1 MTASARL
8 AMIFSCVGHF
18 YIHMMT
24 AFYFVIVLTLVVEWD
39 QPYSELLRLW
49 TIASALLALL
59 AIPAGRLAD
68 RWSVR
73 GTMVIFFIGMG
84 LSSVVCGL
92 VSTNLALLL
101 ALSGIGIFGAIYHPV
116 GIPWLIRSA
125 TRNTGKILA
134 VNGIFGSLGNAGAA
148 VIAGVLIDLYGWR
161 MTFIIP
167 GVVCAMT
174 GLWMWWYVLR
184 DGIVDGTSGGD
195 SDSENVAKGDFIRV
209 ALLLLVA
216 IAVGGVIYQS
226 TQTALPKHF
235 ATELKD
241 WSLHLF
247 GFLSFDTKTA
257 TGLGTLVSIV
267 YSSSIAM
274 QYVGGALADR
284 FPLKYIYTIC
294 WFLQIG
300 MLAALSI
307 RWGSATKSLAGTPP
321 SSIRTI
327 PRISAPPSLIRPRR
341 SSLKAW
347 RTRVGWWL
355 ISKRSLPLRTT
366 RVFHSSST
374 TRWPRP
380 ISANRSSTARTL
392 LFTRLQS
399 FSPATGAQ
407 LAAVSSIPAISI
419 SPAAKSSRAS
429 RSRPPSI
436 TV

>member
-49 TIASALLALL
+49 TIASALLALV

-84 LSSVVCGL
+84 VSSVVCGM

-116 GIPWLIRSA
+116 GIPWLIRS
-125 TRNTGKILA
+125 TTKNTGKTLA

-167 GVVCAMT
+167 GVVCGVT
-174 GLWMWWYVLR
+174 GLWMWWFVLR
-184 DGIVDGTSGGD
+184 DRIIDGAGPD
-195 SDSENVAKGDFIRV
+195 ESEVQNANKYDLIRV
-209 ALLLLVA
+209 ALLLLVSLA
-216 IAVGGVIYQS
+216 SGGIIYQS

-235 ATELKD
+235 TNELQD
-241 WSLHLF
+241 WSLQLF
-247 GFLSFDTKTA
+247 GAITFDTKSA
-257 TGLGTLVSIV
+257 TGLGMLVSIV
-267 YSSSIAM
+267 YSSSIIM

-284 FPLKYIYTIC
+284 YPLKNIYIIC

-300 MLAALSI
+300 MLAAIAATTGLGLL
-307 RWGSATKSLAGTPP
+307 GSALLAVAVNITMLPAENMLIYKYAP
-321 SSIRTI
+321 SRH
-327 PRISAPPSLIRPRR
+327 RSLIFGIKFVITFGAAPA
-341 SSLKAW
+341 SVALVAYIQEV
-347 RTRVGWWL
+347 TNAL
-355 ISKRSLPLRTT
+355 DM
-366 RVFHSSST
+366 
-374 TRWPRP
+374 
-380 ISANRSSTARTL
+380 
-392 LFTRLQS
+392 LF
-399 FSPATGAQ
+399 AG
-407 LAAVSSIPAISI
+407 LAAATLVVALLMMFLPADKLDISEEA
-419 SPAAKSSRAS
+419 SAK
-429 RSRPPSI
+429 
-436 TV
+436 

>member
-49 TIASALLALL
+49 TIASALLALV

-84 LSSVVCGL
+84 ISSVACGM

-116 GIPWLIRSA
+116 GIPWLIRS
-125 TRNTGKILA
+125 TTKNTGKTLA

-167 GVVCAMT
+167 GVVCGVT
-174 GLWMWWYVLR
+174 GLWMWWFVLR
-184 DGIVDGTSGGD
+184 DRIIDGAGPD
-195 SDSENVAKGDFIRV
+195 ESEVQNANKYDLLRV
-209 ALLLLVA
+209 ALLLLVSLA
-216 IAVGGVIYQS
+216 IGGIIYQS

-235 ATELKD
+235 TNELQD
-241 WSLHLF
+241 WSLQLF
-247 GFLSFDTKTA
+247 GAITFDTKSA
-257 TGLGTLVSIV
+257 TGLGMLVSIV
-267 YSSSIAM
+267 YSSSIIM

-284 FPLKYIYTIC
+284 YPLKNIYIIC

-300 MLAALSI
+300 MLAAIAATTGLGLL
-307 RWGSATKSLAGTPP
+307 GSALLAVAVNITMLPAENMLIYKYAP
-321 SSIRTI
+321 SRH
-327 PRISAPPSLIRPRR
+327 RSLIFGIKFVITFGAAPA
-341 SSLKAW
+341 SVALVAYIQEV
-347 RTRVGWWL
+347 TNAL
-355 ISKRSLPLRTT
+355 DM
-366 RVFHSSST
+366 
-374 TRWPRP
+374 
-380 ISANRSSTARTL
+380 
-392 LFTRLQS
+392 LF
-399 FSPATGAQ
+399 AG
-407 LAAVSSIPAISI
+407 LAAATLVVALLMMFLPADKSDISEEA
-419 SPAAKSSRAS
+419 SAK
-429 RSRPPSI
+429 
-436 TV
+436 

>member
-49 TIASALLALL
+49 TIASALLALV

-84 LSSVVCGL
+84 VSSVVCGM

-116 GIPWLIRSA
+116 GIPWLIRS
-125 TRNTGKILA
+125 TTKNTGKTLA

-167 GVVCAMT
+167 GVVCGVT
-174 GLWMWWYVLR
+174 GLWMWWFVLR
-184 DGIVDGTSGGD
+184 DRIIDGAGPD
-195 SDSENVAKGDFIRV
+195 ESEVQNANKYDLIRV
-209 ALLLLVA
+209 ALLLLVSL
-216 IAVGGVIYQS
+216 AVGGIIYQS

-235 ATELKD
+235 TNELQD
-241 WSLHLF
+241 WSLQLF
-247 GFLSFDTKTA
+247 GAITFDTKSA
-257 TGLGTLVSIV
+257 TGLGMLVSIV
-267 YSSSIAM
+267 YSSSIIM

-284 FPLKYIYTIC
+284 YPLKNIYIIC

-300 MLAALSI
+300 MLAAIAATTGLGLL
-307 RWGSATKSLAGTPP
+307 GSALLAVAVNITMLPAENMLIYKYAP
-321 SSIRTI
+321 SRH
-327 PRISAPPSLIRPRR
+327 RSLIFGIKFVITFGAAPA
-341 SSLKAW
+341 SVALVAYIQEV
-347 RTRVGWWL
+347 TNAL
-355 ISKRSLPLRTT
+355 DM
-366 RVFHSSST
+366 
-374 TRWPRP
+374 
-380 ISANRSSTARTL
+380 
-392 LFTRLQS
+392 LF
-399 FSPATGAQ
+399 AG
-407 LAAVSSIPAISI
+407 LAAATLVVALLMMFLPADKSDISEEA
-419 SPAAKSSRAS
+419 SAK
-429 RSRPPSI
+429 
-436 TV
+436 

>member
-125 TRNTGKILA
+125 TREYRQNSRREWYFWQSRQRRRRRHRGCADRPLRLA
-134 VNGIFGSLGNAGAA
+134 DDVHYPRCRLRGDGPLDVVVRATRRDRRRHLG
-148 VIAGVLIDLYGWR
+148 R
-161 MTFIIP
+161 RP
-167 GVVCAMT
+167 
-174 GLWMWWYVLR
+174 
-184 DGIVDGTSGGD
+184 
-195 SDSENVAKGDFIRV
+195 DSENVAKGDFIRV

-300 MLAALSI
+300 MLAAISATT
-307 RWGSATKSLAGTPP
+307 GSACL
-321 SSIRTI
+321 
-327 PRISAPPSLIRPRR
+327 
-341 SSLKAW
+341 
-347 RTRVGWWL
+347 
-355 ISKRSLPLRTT
+355 
-366 RVFHSSST
+366 
-374 TRWPRP
+374 PRP
-380 ISANRSSTARTL
+380 YWP
-392 LFTRLQS
+392 
-399 FSPATGAQ
+399 SP
-407 LAAVSSIPAISI
+407 
-419 SPAAKSSRAS
+419 
-429 RSRPPSI
+429 
-436 TV
+436 

>member
-167 GVVCAMT
+167 GFVCAVT
-174 GLWMWWYVLR
+174 GLWMWWFVLR

-300 MLAALSI
+300 MLAAI
-307 RWGSATKSLAGTPP
+307 SATTGLGLLAAALLAVAVNITMLP
-321 SSIRTI
+321 SENMLIYKY
-327 PRISAPPSLIRPRR
+327 APSRHRSLIFGIKFVITFGAAPASVALVAFIQEATDAL
-341 SSLKAW
+341 SSLFAGLAAA
-347 RTRVGWWL
+347 TLVVAL
-355 ISKRSLPLRTT
+355 LMIFLPLDKPG
-366 RVFHSSST
+366 VSE
-374 TRWPRP
+374 
-380 ISANRSSTARTL
+380 AA
-392 LFTRLQS
+392 
-399 FSPATGAQ
+399 PAE
-407 LAAVSSIPAISI
+407 
-419 SPAAKSSRAS
+419 
-429 RSRPPSI
+429 
-436 TV
+436 

>member
-49 TIASALLALL
+49 TIASALLALV

-84 LSSVVCGL
+84 VSSVVCGM

-116 GIPWLIRSA
+116 GIPWLIRS
-125 TRNTGKILA
+125 TTKNTGKTLA

-167 GVVCAMT
+167 GVVCGVT
-174 GLWMWWYVLR
+174 GLWMWWFVLR
-184 DGIVDGTSGGD
+184 DRIIDGAGPD
-195 SDSENVAKGDFIRV
+195 ESEIQNANKYDLIRV
-209 ALLLLVA
+209 ALLLLVSLA
-216 IAVGGVIYQS
+216 IGGIIYQS

-235 ATELKD
+235 TNELQD
-241 WSLHLF
+241 WSLQLF
-247 GFLSFDTKTA
+247 GAITFDTKSA
-257 TGLGTLVSIV
+257 TGLGMLVSIV
-267 YSSSIAM
+267 YSSSIIM

-284 FPLKYIYTIC
+284 YPLKNIYIIC

-300 MLAALSI
+300 MLAAIAATTGLGLL
-307 RWGSATKSLAGTPP
+307 GSALLAVAVNITMLPAENMLIYKYAP
-321 SSIRTI
+321 SRH
-327 PRISAPPSLIRPRR
+327 RSLIFGIKFVITFGAAPA
-341 SSLKAW
+341 SVALVAYIQEV
-347 RTRVGWWL
+347 TNAL
-355 ISKRSLPLRTT
+355 DM
-366 RVFHSSST
+366 
-374 TRWPRP
+374 
-380 ISANRSSTARTL
+380 
-392 LFTRLQS
+392 LF
-399 FSPATGAQ
+399 AG
-407 LAAVSSIPAISI
+407 LAAATLVVALLMMFLPADKSDISEEA
-419 SPAAKSSRAS
+419 SAK
-429 RSRPPSI
+429 
-436 TV
+436 

>member
-49 TIASALLALL
+49 TIASALLALV

-84 LSSVVCGL
+84 VSSVVCGM

-116 GIPWLIRSA
+116 GIPWLIRS
-125 TRNTGKILA
+125 TTKNTGKTLA

-167 GVVCAMT
+167 GVVCGVT
-174 GLWMWWYVLR
+174 GLWMWWFVLR
-184 DGIVDGTSGGD
+184 DRIIDGAGPD
-195 SDSENVAKGDFIRV
+195 ESEVQNANKYDLIRV
-209 ALLLLVA
+209 ALLLLVSLA
-216 IAVGGVIYQS
+216 IGGIIYQS

-235 ATELKD
+235 TNELQD
-241 WSLHLF
+241 WSLQLF
-247 GFLSFDTKTA
+247 GAITFDTKSA
-257 TGLGTLVSIV
+257 TGLGMLVSIV
-267 YSSSIAM
+267 YSSSIIM

-284 FPLKYIYTIC
+284 YPLKNIYIIC

-300 MLAALSI
+300 MLAAIAATTGLGLL
-307 RWGSATKSLAGTPP
+307 GSALLAVAVNITMLPAENMLIYKYAP
-321 SSIRTI
+321 SRH
-327 PRISAPPSLIRPRR
+327 RSLIFGIKFVITFGAAPA
-341 SSLKAW
+341 SVALVAYIQEV
-347 RTRVGWWL
+347 TNAL
-355 ISKRSLPLRTT
+355 DM
-366 RVFHSSST
+366 
-374 TRWPRP
+374 
-380 ISANRSSTARTL
+380 
-392 LFTRLQS
+392 LF
-399 FSPATGAQ
+399 GG
-407 LAAVSSIPAISI
+407 LAAATLVVALLMMFLPADKSDISEEA
-419 SPAAKSSRAS
+419 SAK
-429 RSRPPSI
+429 
-436 TV
+436 

>member
-49 TIASALLALL
+49 TIASALLALV

-84 LSSVVCGL
+84 VSSVVCGM

-116 GIPWLIRSA
+116 GIPWLIRS
-125 TRNTGKILA
+125 TTKNTGKTLA

-167 GVVCAMT
+167 GVVCGVT
-174 GLWMWWYVLR
+174 GLWMWWFVLR
-184 DGIVDGTSGGD
+184 DRIIDGAGPD
-195 SDSENVAKGDFIRV
+195 ESEVQNANKYDLIRV
-209 ALLLLVA
+209 ALLLLVSLA
-216 IAVGGVIYQS
+216 IGGIIYQS

-235 ATELKD
+235 TNELQD
-241 WSLHLF
+241 WSLQLF
-247 GFLSFDTKTA
+247 GAITFDTKSA
-257 TGLGTLVSIV
+257 TGLGMLVSIV
-267 YSSSIAM
+267 YSSSIIM

-284 FPLKYIYTIC
+284 YPLKNIYIIC

-300 MLAALSI
+300 MLAAIAATTGLGLL
-307 RWGSATKSLAGTPP
+307 GSALLAVAVNITMLPAENMLIYKYAP
-321 SSIRTI
+321 SRH
-327 PRISAPPSLIRPRR
+327 RSLIFGIKFVITFGAAPA
-341 SSLKAW
+341 SVALVAYIQEV
-347 RTRVGWWL
+347 TNAL
-355 ISKRSLPLRTT
+355 DM
-366 RVFHSSST
+366 
-374 TRWPRP
+374 
-380 ISANRSSTARTL
+380 
-392 LFTRLQS
+392 LF
-399 FSPATGAQ
+399 AG
-407 LAAVSSIPAISI
+407 LAAATLVVALLMMFLPADKSDISEEA
-419 SPAAKSSRAS
+419 SAK
-429 RSRPPSI
+429 
-436 TV
+436 

>member
-49 TIASALLALL
+49 TIASALLALV

-84 LSSVVCGL
+84 VSSVVCGM

-116 GIPWLIRSA
+116 GIPWLIRS
-125 TRNTGKILA
+125 TTKNTGKTLA

-167 GVVCAMT
+167 GVVCGVT
-174 GLWMWWYVLR
+174 GLWMWWFVLR
-184 DGIVDGTSGGD
+184 DRIIDGAGPD
-195 SDSENVAKGDFIRV
+195 ESEIQNANKYDLIRV
-209 ALLLLVA
+209 ALLLLVSLA
-216 IAVGGVIYQS
+216 IGGIIYQS

-235 ATELKD
+235 TNELQD
-241 WSLHLF
+241 WSLQLF
-247 GFLSFDTKTA
+247 GAITFDTKSA
-257 TGLGTLVSIV
+257 TGLGILVSIV
-267 YSSSIAM
+267 YSSSIIM

-284 FPLKYIYTIC
+284 YPLKNIYIIC

-300 MLAALSI
+300 MLAAIAATTGLGLL
-307 RWGSATKSLAGTPP
+307 GSALLAVAVNITMLPAENMLIYKYAP
-321 SSIRTI
+321 SRH
-327 PRISAPPSLIRPRR
+327 RSLIFGIKFVITFGAAPA
-341 SSLKAW
+341 SVALVAYIQEV
-347 RTRVGWWL
+347 TNAL
-355 ISKRSLPLRTT
+355 DM
-366 RVFHSSST
+366 
-374 TRWPRP
+374 
-380 ISANRSSTARTL
+380 
-392 LFTRLQS
+392 LF
-399 FSPATGAQ
+399 AG
-407 LAAVSSIPAISI
+407 LAAATLVVALLMMFLPADKSDISEEA
-419 SPAAKSSRAS
+419 SAK
-429 RSRPPSI
+429 
-436 TV
+436 

>member
-49 TIASALLALL
+49 TIASALLALV

-84 LSSVVCGL
+84 ISSVACGM

-116 GIPWLIRSA
+116 GIPWLIRS
-125 TRNTGKILA
+125 TTKNTGKTLA

-167 GVVCAMT
+167 GVVCGVT
-174 GLWMWWYVLR
+174 GLWMWWFVLR
-184 DGIVDGTSGGD
+184 DRIIDGAGPD
-195 SDSENVAKGDFIRV
+195 ESEVQNANKYDLIRV
-209 ALLLLVA
+209 ALLLLVSLA
-216 IAVGGVIYQS
+216 IGGIIYQS

-235 ATELKD
+235 TNELQD
-241 WSLHLF
+241 WSLQLF
-247 GFLSFDTKTA
+247 GAITFDTKSA
-257 TGLGTLVSIV
+257 TGLGMLVSIV
-267 YSSSIAM
+267 YSSSIIM

-284 FPLKYIYTIC
+284 YPLKNIYIIC

-300 MLAALSI
+300 MLAAIAATTGLGLL
-307 RWGSATKSLAGTPP
+307 GSALLAVAVNITMLPAENMLIYKYAP
-321 SSIRTI
+321 SRH
-327 PRISAPPSLIRPRR
+327 RSLIFGIKFVITFGAAPA
-341 SSLKAW
+341 SVALVAYIQEV
-347 RTRVGWWL
+347 TNAL
-355 ISKRSLPLRTT
+355 DM
-366 RVFHSSST
+366 
-374 TRWPRP
+374 
-380 ISANRSSTARTL
+380 
-392 LFTRLQS
+392 LF
-399 FSPATGAQ
+399 AG
-407 LAAVSSIPAISI
+407 LAAATLVVALLMMFLPADKSDISEEA
-419 SPAAKSSRAS
+419 SAK
-429 RSRPPSI
+429 
-436 TV
+436 

>member
-39 QPYSELLRLW
+39 EPYSELLRLW
-49 TIASALLALL
+49 TIASALLALV

-84 LSSVVCGL
+84 VSSVVCGM

-116 GIPWLIRSA
+116 GIPWLIRS
-125 TRNTGKILA
+125 TTKNTGKTLA

-167 GVVCAMT
+167 GVVCGVT
-174 GLWMWWYVLR
+174 GLWMWWFVLR
-184 DGIVDGTSGGD
+184 DRIIDGAGPD
-195 SDSENVAKGDFIRV
+195 ESEVQNANKYDLIRV
-209 ALLLLVA
+209 ALLLLVSLA
-216 IAVGGVIYQS
+216 IGGIIYQS

-235 ATELKD
+235 TNELQD
-241 WSLHLF
+241 WSLQLF
-247 GFLSFDTKTA
+247 GAITFDTKSA
-257 TGLGTLVSIV
+257 TGLGMLVSIV
-267 YSSSIAM
+267 YSSSIIM

-284 FPLKYIYTIC
+284 YPLKNIYIIC

-300 MLAALSI
+300 MLAAIAATTGLGLL
-307 RWGSATKSLAGTPP
+307 GSALLAVAVNITMLPAENMLIYKYAP
-321 SSIRTI
+321 SRH
-327 PRISAPPSLIRPRR
+327 RSLIFGIKFVITFGAAPA
-341 SSLKAW
+341 SVALVAYIQEV
-347 RTRVGWWL
+347 TNAL
-355 ISKRSLPLRTT
+355 DM
-366 RVFHSSST
+366 
-374 TRWPRP
+374 
-380 ISANRSSTARTL
+380 
-392 LFTRLQS
+392 LF
-399 FSPATGAQ
+399 AG
-407 LAAVSSIPAISI
+407 LAAATLVVALLMMFLPADKSDISEEA
-419 SPAAKSSRAS
+419 SAK
-429 RSRPPSI
+429 
-436 TV
+436 

>member
-39 QPYSELLRLW
+39 EPYSELLRLW
-49 TIASALLALL
+49 TIASALLALV

-84 LSSVVCGL
+84 VSSVVCGM

-116 GIPWLIRSA
+116 GIPWLIRS
-125 TRNTGKILA
+125 TTKNTGKTLA

-167 GVVCAMT
+167 GVVCGVT
-174 GLWMWWYVLR
+174 GLWMWWFVLR
-184 DGIVDGTSGGD
+184 DRIIDGAGPD
-195 SDSENVAKGDFIRV
+195 ESEIQKANKYDLIRV
-209 ALLLLVA
+209 ALLLLVSLA
-216 IAVGGVIYQS
+216 IGGIIYQS

-235 ATELKD
+235 MNELQD
-241 WSLHLF
+241 WSLQLF
-247 GFLSFDTKTA
+247 GAITFDTKSA
-257 TGLGTLVSIV
+257 TGLGMLVSIV
-267 YSSSIAM
+267 YSSSIIM

-284 FPLKYIYTIC
+284 YPLKNIYIIC

-300 MLAALSI
+300 MLAAIAATTGLGLL
-307 RWGSATKSLAGTPP
+307 GSALLAVAVNITMLPAENMLIYKYAP
-321 SSIRTI
+321 SRH
-327 PRISAPPSLIRPRR
+327 RSLIFGIKFVITFGAAPA
-341 SSLKAW
+341 SVALVAYIQEV
-347 RTRVGWWL
+347 TNAL
-355 ISKRSLPLRTT
+355 DM
-366 RVFHSSST
+366 
-374 TRWPRP
+374 
-380 ISANRSSTARTL
+380 
-392 LFTRLQS
+392 LF
-399 FSPATGAQ
+399 AG
-407 LAAVSSIPAISI
+407 LAAATLVVALLMMFLPADKSDISEEA
-419 SPAAKSSRAS
+419 SAK
-429 RSRPPSI
+429 
-436 TV
+436 

>member
-49 TIASALLALL
+49 TIASALLALV

-68 RWSVR
+68 RWSIR

-84 LSSVVCGL
+84 ISSVVCGM

-116 GIPWLIRSA
+116 GIPWLIRS
-125 TRNTGKILA
+125 TTKNTGKTLA

-167 GVVCAMT
+167 GVVCGVT
-174 GLWMWWYVLR
+174 GLWMWWFVLR
-184 DGIVDGTSGGD
+184 DRIIDGAGPD
-195 SDSENVAKGDFIRV
+195 ESEVQNANKYDLLRV
-209 ALLLLVA
+209 ALLLLVSLA
-216 IAVGGVIYQS
+216 IGGIIYQS

-235 ATELKD
+235 TNELQD
-241 WSLHLF
+241 WSLQLF
-247 GFLSFDTKTA
+247 GAITFDTKSA
-257 TGLGTLVSIV
+257 TGLGMLVSIV
-267 YSSSIAM
+267 YSSSIIM

-284 FPLKYIYTIC
+284 YPLKNIYIIC

-300 MLAALSI
+300 MLAAIAATTGLGLL
-307 RWGSATKSLAGTPP
+307 GSALLAVAVNITMLPAENMLIYKYAP
-321 SSIRTI
+321 SRH
-327 PRISAPPSLIRPRR
+327 RSLIFGIKFVITFGAAPA
-341 SSLKAW
+341 SVALVAYIQEV
-347 RTRVGWWL
+347 TNAL
-355 ISKRSLPLRTT
+355 DM
-366 RVFHSSST
+366 
-374 TRWPRP
+374 
-380 ISANRSSTARTL
+380 
-392 LFTRLQS
+392 LF
-399 FSPATGAQ
+399 AG
-407 LAAVSSIPAISI
+407 LAAATLVVALLMMFLPADKSDISEEA
-419 SPAAKSSRAS
+419 SAK
-429 RSRPPSI
+429 
-436 TV
+436 

>member
-39 QPYSELLRLW
+39 EPYSELLRLW
-49 TIASALLALL
+49 TIASALLALV

-84 LSSVVCGL
+84 ISSVVCGM

-116 GIPWLIRSA
+116 GIPWLIRS
-125 TRNTGKILA
+125 TTKNTGKTLA

-167 GVVCAMT
+167 GVVCGVT
-174 GLWMWWYVLR
+174 GLWMWWFVLR
-184 DGIVDGTSGGD
+184 DRIIDGAGPD
-195 SDSENVAKGDFIRV
+195 ESEVQNANKYDLLRV
-209 ALLLLVA
+209 ALLLLVSLA
-216 IAVGGVIYQS
+216 IGGIIYQS

-235 ATELKD
+235 TNELQD
-241 WSLHLF
+241 WSLQLF
-247 GFLSFDTKTA
+247 GAITFDTKSA
-257 TGLGTLVSIV
+257 TGLGMLVSIV
-267 YSSSIAM
+267 YSSSIIM

-284 FPLKYIYTIC
+284 YPLKNIYIIC

-300 MLAALSI
+300 MLAAIAATTGLGLL
-307 RWGSATKSLAGTPP
+307 GSALLAVAVNITMLPAENMLIYKYAP
-321 SSIRTI
+321 SRH
-327 PRISAPPSLIRPRR
+327 RSLIFGIKFVITFGAAPA
-341 SSLKAW
+341 SVALVAYIQEV
-347 RTRVGWWL
+347 TNAL
-355 ISKRSLPLRTT
+355 DM
-366 RVFHSSST
+366 
-374 TRWPRP
+374 
-380 ISANRSSTARTL
+380 
-392 LFTRLQS
+392 LF
-399 FSPATGAQ
+399 AG
-407 LAAVSSIPAISI
+407 LAAATLVVALLMMFLPADKSDISEEA
-419 SPAAKSSRAS
+419 SAK
-429 RSRPPSI
+429 
-436 TV
+436 